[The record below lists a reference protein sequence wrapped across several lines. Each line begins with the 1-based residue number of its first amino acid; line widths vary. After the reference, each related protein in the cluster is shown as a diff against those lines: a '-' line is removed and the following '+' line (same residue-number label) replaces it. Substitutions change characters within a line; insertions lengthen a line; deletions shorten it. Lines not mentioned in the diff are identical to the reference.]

1 MSRKTIANLTM
12 FLQFF
17 PSKIFKLDV
26 MNQEREF
33 DPEPRLG
40 YPLQECQAS

>member
-1 MSRKTIANLTM
+1 MIM

-17 PSKIFKLDV
+17 LSKIFKMDV
-26 MNQEREF
+26 MKQEREF
-33 DPEPRLG
+33 DPEPHLG